1 MQMRVGSN
9 YRTLARSPV
18 FKTGSY
24 QPLSRVHSLYITGQA
39 GYIEVN
45 GKYKSFIGKIYPY
58 AINYS

>member
-1 MQMRVGSN
+1 MRVRFELLNPCMFAG
-9 YRTLARSPV
+9 

-45 GKYKSFIGKIYPY
+45 GKYKSFIGKIYQY